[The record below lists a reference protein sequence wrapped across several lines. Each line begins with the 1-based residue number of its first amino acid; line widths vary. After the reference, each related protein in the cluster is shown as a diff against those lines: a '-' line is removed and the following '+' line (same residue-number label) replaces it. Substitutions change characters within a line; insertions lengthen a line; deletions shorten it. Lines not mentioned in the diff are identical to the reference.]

1 MEQIELGGS
10 GIKVSQVGLGMWQAG
25 GPEWGEDVNDD
36 DCVAAMVRA
45 HELGVNLIDTAEVY
59 GDGHSE
65 EVVGRA
71 IKEIG
76 RDEVVIAT
84 KVSGGHLRYGD
95 VQKACERSLKRLG
108 VDVIDLYQIH
118 WPDPWQQVPL
128 EETMKAME
136 KLHKQGKIRA
146 VAVSNFA
153 VRDMVEAREALSDT
167 DIVSNQVQY
176 NMLHREIEKQVLPFC
191 QKEGIAIIAWGPLA
205 EGSLTG
211 KYGEEHRPQDP
222 LRKDHRFFTDKN
234 MKTISGL
241 LSVLEAVGKSHG
253 KTTSQVALNWLLSK
267 ENVIP
272 IPGAKRPSHMESNVG
287 AAGWSLS
294 PDEMSRVEAAVDAV
308 RIDPFRT

>member
-1 MEQIELGGS
+1 MEHVELGSS
-10 GIKVSQVGLGMWQAG
+10 GIKVSRLGLGMWQAG
-25 GPEWGEDVNDD
+25 GGQWGEDVKDD

-84 KVSGGHLRYGD
+84 KVSGDHLRYGD

-136 KLHKQGKIRA
+136 RLHKQGKIRA

-153 VRDMVEAREALSDT
+153 VRDLEEARAALSTT
-167 DIVSNQVQY
+167 DVVSNQVQY

-191 QKEGIAIIAWGPLA
+191 QRENIAIVAWGPLA
-205 EGSLTG
+205 EGALTG
-211 KYGEEHRPQDP
+211 KYNMNRKPQDP
-222 LRKDHRFFTDKN
+222 LRKDHRFFAGKN
-234 MKTISGL
+234 LESILPL
-241 LSVLEAVGKSHG
+241 LSVLEAVGKPHG
-253 KTTSQVALNWLLSK
+253 RTIPQVALNWLLSK

-272 IPGAKRPSHMESNVG
+272 IPGAKRPSHVESNLD
-287 AAGWSLS
+287 AIGWSLTG
-294 PDEMSRVEAAVDAV
+294 DELSRVEVAIDAV
-308 RIDPFRT
+308 RIDSF